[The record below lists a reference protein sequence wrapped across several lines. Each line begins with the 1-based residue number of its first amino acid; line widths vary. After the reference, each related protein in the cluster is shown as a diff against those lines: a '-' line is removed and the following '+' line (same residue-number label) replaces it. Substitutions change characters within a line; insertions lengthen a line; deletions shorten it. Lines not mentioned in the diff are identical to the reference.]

1 VTFLDL
7 YGIVLYQIINI
18 VNGRRSML
26 RALERMKQFR

>member
-1 VTFLDL
+1 M
-7 YGIVLYQIINI
+7 NI